1 MARWV
6 LRVVCLWGGEW
17 AERDPEECVGC
28 FEGAKL
34 SRSLFPEPKVKV

>member
-1 MARWV
+1 M
-6 LRVVCLWGGEW
+6 LRVVCLGGGEW
-17 AERDPEECVGC
+17 AERDPEECVEC